1 MSGNA
6 YNRAVARETKIWK
19 PFGYSFPFTL
29 HQAADRI
36 IIMGLYASSYLNNH
50 KYLQE
55 VESEE
60 LAYLLADYNA
70 KMAELTTQQQIV
82 VADIVGKRY
91 LASVDKL
98 IHDQKMISK
107 QQGIDYDNALM
118 DAKFAALEADRAAL
132 TTMSSKIETARIN
145 NEAKIAQ
152 LQAYIQI
159 EGYNKDA
166 VEIEISEKEIQSAKV
181 DIRKIDA
188 QNDILK
194 IQNETVAADTRLNKA
209 EFEKLEKEI
218 QSGRVDI
225 RKVDTQNDILK
236 IQNETVAADTRLNKA
251 EFEKLEK
258 EIQSGRVDIR
268 KVDTQNDILKIQN
281 ETVAAGARLVK
292 MDIEQA
298 EQELKAAK
306 LETKKI
312 TEAAEILRIQ
322 VETVE
327 AAMQLIDIDLRIAST
342 KVDIA
347 QTQRNIAKLGL
358 LQDDLL
364 IEKAKTAIEQAG
376 IPISEARIRLA
387 QAKYEDAVAEENYM
401 RELLTKEIENYTN
414 RKNLKDAELTAK
426 TQNLEHRQ
434 RLQDADNT
442 LKIDLSNLSLLVA
455 SDDAASQVMI
465 DNIKVGEIIQKPELA
480 WLRALAAI
488 AAAEKAAAAK
498 ITTDLTHT
506 VLKAP

>member
-91 LASVDKL
+91 LANVDKL

-188 QNDILK
+188 
-194 IQNETVAADTRLNKA
+194 
-209 EFEKLEKEI
+209 
-218 QSGRVDI
+218 
-225 RKVDTQNDILK
+225 QNDILK

-488 AAAEKAAAAK
+488 AAAEKVAK
-498 ITTDLTHT
+498 AEIATQLTH
-506 VLKAP
+506 VIQKAT

>member
-132 TTMSSKIETARIN
+132 TTMAAKLDAARIDN
-145 NEAKIAQ
+145 AAKIAQ
-152 LQAYIQI
+152 LQAHIQI
-159 EGYNKDA
+159 ERYNKDA

-236 IQNETVAADTRLNKA
+236 IQNETVAA
-251 EFEKLEK
+251 
-258 EIQSGRVDIR
+258 GV
-268 KVDTQNDILKIQN
+268 
-281 ETVAAGARLVK
+281 RLVK

-434 RLQDADNT
+434 RLQDADNA
-442 LKIDLSNLSLLVA
+442 LKIDLSNLNLLVA

-465 DNIKVGEIIQKPELA
+465 DNIKVGEIRQKPELA
-480 WLRALAAI
+480 WARAWAAI
-488 AAAEKAAAAK
+488 AAAEKVAK
-498 ITTDLTHT
+498 AEIGTQLTH
-506 VLKAP
+506 VIQKAK

>member
-188 QNDILK
+188 
-194 IQNETVAADTRLNKA
+194 
-209 EFEKLEKEI
+209 
-218 QSGRVDI
+218 
-225 RKVDTQNDILK
+225 QNDILK

-488 AAAEKAAAAK
+488 AAAEKAAAAE

-506 VLKAP
+506 ILKAP

>member
-132 TTMSSKIETARIN
+132 TTMAAKLDAARIDN
-145 NEAKIAQ
+145 AAKIAQ
-152 LQAYIQI
+152 LQAHIQI
-159 EGYNKDA
+159 ERYNKDA

-188 QNDILK
+188 
-194 IQNETVAADTRLNKA
+194 
-209 EFEKLEKEI
+209 
-218 QSGRVDI
+218 
-225 RKVDTQNDILK
+225 QNDILK

-434 RLQDADNT
+434 RLQDADNA
-442 LKIDLSNLSLLVA
+442 LKIDLSNLNLLVA

-488 AAAEKAAAAK
+488 AAAEKVAK
-498 ITTDLTHT
+498 AEIGTQLTH
-506 VLKAP
+506 VIQKAK

>member
-132 TTMSSKIETARIN
+132 TTMAAKLDAARIDN
-145 NEAKIAQ
+145 AAKIAQ
-152 LQAYIQI
+152 LQAHIQI
-159 EGYNKDA
+159 ERYNKDA

-236 IQNETVAADTRLNKA
+236 IQNETVAA
-251 EFEKLEK
+251 
-258 EIQSGRVDIR
+258 GV
-268 KVDTQNDILKIQN
+268 
-281 ETVAAGARLVK
+281 RLVK

-434 RLQDADNT
+434 RLQDADNA
-442 LKIDLSNLSLLVA
+442 LKIDLSNLNLLVA

-488 AAAEKAAAAK
+488 AAAEKAATAEIA
-498 ITTDLTHT
+498 TQLTH
-506 VLKAP
+506 VIQKAT

>member
-36 IIMGLYASSYLNNH
+36 IIMGLCASSYLNNH

-91 LASVDKL
+91 LANVDKL

-188 QNDILK
+188 
-194 IQNETVAADTRLNKA
+194 
-209 EFEKLEKEI
+209 
-218 QSGRVDI
+218 
-225 RKVDTQNDILK
+225 QNDILK

-488 AAAEKAAAAK
+488 AAAEKVAK
-498 ITTDLTHT
+498 AEIATQLTH
-506 VLKAP
+506 VIQKAT

>member
-132 TTMSSKIETARIN
+132 TTMAAKLDAARIDN
-145 NEAKIAQ
+145 AAKIAQ
-152 LQAYIQI
+152 LQAHIQI
-159 EGYNKDA
+159 ERYNKDA

-236 IQNETVAADTRLNKA
+236 IQNETVAA
-251 EFEKLEK
+251 
-258 EIQSGRVDIR
+258 GV
-268 KVDTQNDILKIQN
+268 
-281 ETVAAGARLVK
+281 RLVK

-434 RLQDADNT
+434 RLQDADNA
-442 LKIDLSNLSLLVA
+442 LKIDLSNLNLLVA

-488 AAAEKAAAAK
+488 AAAEKVAK
-498 ITTDLTHT
+498 AEIGTQLTH
-506 VLKAP
+506 VIQKAK

>member
-132 TTMSSKIETARIN
+132 TTMAAKLDAARIDN
-145 NEAKIAQ
+145 AAKIAQ
-152 LQAYIQI
+152 LQAHIQI
-159 EGYNKDA
+159 ERYNKDA

-236 IQNETVAADTRLNKA
+236 IQNETVAA
-251 EFEKLEK
+251 
-258 EIQSGRVDIR
+258 GV
-268 KVDTQNDILKIQN
+268 
-281 ETVAAGARLVK
+281 RLVK

-364 IEKAKTAIEQAG
+364 IEQAKTAIEQAG

-434 RLQDADNT
+434 RLQDADNA
-442 LKIDLSNLSLLVA
+442 LKIDLSNLNLLVA

-488 AAAEKAAAAK
+488 AAAEKVAK
-498 ITTDLTHT
+498 AEIGTQLTH
-506 VLKAP
+506 VIQKAK

>member
-188 QNDILK
+188 
-194 IQNETVAADTRLNKA
+194 
-209 EFEKLEKEI
+209 
-218 QSGRVDI
+218 
-225 RKVDTQNDILK
+225 QNDILK

>member
-6 YNRAVARETKIWK
+6 YSRAVARETKIWK
-19 PFGYSFPFTL
+19 PFGYSFPFTDD
-29 HQAADRI
+29 QAADRI

-132 TTMSSKIETARIN
+132 TTMAAKLDAARIDN
-145 NEAKIAQ
+145 AAKIAQ
-152 LQAYIQI
+152 LQAHIQI
-159 EGYNKDA
+159 ERYNKDA

-188 QNDILK
+188 
-194 IQNETVAADTRLNKA
+194 
-209 EFEKLEKEI
+209 
-218 QSGRVDI
+218 
-225 RKVDTQNDILK
+225 QNDILK

-434 RLQDADNT
+434 RLQDADNA
-442 LKIDLSNLSLLVA
+442 LKIDLSNLNLLVA

-488 AAAEKAAAAK
+488 AAAEKVAK
-498 ITTDLTHT
+498 AEIGTQLTH
-506 VLKAP
+506 VIQKAK

>member
-225 RKVDTQNDILK
+225 RKVD
-236 IQNETVAADTRLNKA
+236 A
-251 EFEKLEK
+251 
-258 EIQSGRVDIR
+258 
-268 KVDTQNDILKIQN
+268 QNDILKIQN

>member
-6 YNRAVARETKIWK
+6 YSRAVARETKIWK
-19 PFGYSFPFTL
+19 PFGYSFPFTDD
-29 HQAADRI
+29 QAADRI

-55 VESEE
+55 VEAEE

-70 KMAELTTQQQIV
+70 RMAELTTQQQMV

-132 TTMSSKIETARIN
+132 TTMAAKLDAARIDN
-145 NEAKIAQ
+145 AAKIAQ
-152 LQAYIQI
+152 LQAHIQI
-159 EGYNKDA
+159 ERYNKDA

-188 QNDILK
+188 
-194 IQNETVAADTRLNKA
+194 
-209 EFEKLEKEI
+209 
-218 QSGRVDI
+218 
-225 RKVDTQNDILK
+225 QNDILK

-364 IEKAKTAIEQAG
+364 IEQAKTAIEQAG

-434 RLQDADNT
+434 RLQDADNA
-442 LKIDLSNLSLLVA
+442 LKIDLSNLNLLVA

-465 DNIKVGEIIQKPELA
+465 DNIKVGEIRQKPELA
-480 WLRALAAI
+480 WARAWAAI
-488 AAAEKAAAAK
+488 AAAEKVAK
-498 ITTDLTHT
+498 AEIGTQLTH
-506 VLKAP
+506 VIKKAK

>member
-1 MSGNA
+1 MSDEA
-6 YNRAVARETKIWK
+6 FARAIARESKMWE
-19 PFGYSFPFTL
+19 PFNYSFPFDSN
-29 HQAADRI
+29 QIADRI

-166 VEIEISEKEIQSAKV
+166 VEIEISEKEIQSG
-181 DIRKIDA
+181 
-188 QNDILK
+188 Q
-194 IQNETVAADTRLNKA
+194 
-209 EFEKLEKEI
+209 
-218 QSGRVDI
+218 VDI

-258 EIQSGRVDIR
+258 EIQSAKVDIR
-268 KVDTQNDILKIQN
+268 KIDAQNDILKIQN

-312 TEAAEILRIQ
+312 TEAAEILRFQ

-347 QTQRNIAKLGL
+347 QTQQNIAKLGL

-364 IEKAKTAIEQAG
+364 IEKAKTALEEAG
-376 IPISEARIRLA
+376 IPVSAARIALA
-387 QAKYEDAVAEENYM
+387 QAKLDDANAELAYINSLIGIEDQLKTKKMELMDSKQTVRMNEIDLRSALREMENDKQSD
-401 RELLTKEIENYTN
+401 LS
-414 RKNLKDAELTAK
+414 DAEITEA
-426 TQNLEHRQ
+426 
-434 RLQDADNT
+434 T
-442 LKIDLSNLSLLVA
+442 LDQ
-455 SDDAASQVMI
+455 ASQVVI
-465 DNIKVGEIIQKPELA
+465 DDAHIEAIEAGGSAAWDITYAKIQ
-480 WLRALAAI
+480 AAI
-488 AAAEKAAAAK
+488 KKADAAI
-498 ITTDLTHT
+498 ITQLTHT
-506 VLKAP
+506 IKKSTAT

>member
-188 QNDILK
+188 
-194 IQNETVAADTRLNKA
+194 
-209 EFEKLEKEI
+209 
-218 QSGRVDI
+218 
-225 RKVDTQNDILK
+225 
-236 IQNETVAADTRLNKA
+236 
-251 EFEKLEK
+251 
-258 EIQSGRVDIR
+258 
-268 KVDTQNDILKIQN
+268 QNDILKIQN

-488 AAAEKAAAAK
+488 EAAEKVAAATIA
-498 ITTDLTHT
+498 TDLTHT